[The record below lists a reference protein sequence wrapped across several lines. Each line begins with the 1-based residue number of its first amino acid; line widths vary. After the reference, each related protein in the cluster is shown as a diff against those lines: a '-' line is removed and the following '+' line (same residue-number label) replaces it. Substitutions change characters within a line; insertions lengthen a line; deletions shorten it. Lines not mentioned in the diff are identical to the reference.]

1 MEKIIKSPFTEGNAA
16 LHKKI
21 KSMTFRKEEYDV
33 YDFYYKCEDTGK
45 EFSTTE
51 TGDLTMKQL
60 YNRYRE
66 KNDILFPDQ
75 IISLRE
81 KYGLSSAK
89 MSSILG
95 FGPNIYKSYEKGD
108 IPNKSNSTLLN
119 VAKDPKQ
126 FYSIA
131 EKSKQL
137 SIKELNDLEEIISKN
152 FKENSGSGSE
162 KYLRINSDEIN
173 QYTGYVQ
180 RNFEKFAN
188 MVLFFIEDGRT
199 FATRLNKYLFYSDF
213 RFYSMTGSSIS
224 GYSYCAIDNG
234 PVPDEYKR
242 LYWKLWEKGFI
253 DNKEITISN
262 KTFERFVPAKE
273 FNRDLFTQKEL
284 KVIKKVYDDLRY
296 KKTEEIIE
304 LSHKEKGWIENEKS
318 SKDISYQEYAFE
330 LESGI

>member
-1 MEKIIKSPFTEGNAA
+1 MEKIINSPFTEGNAT

-21 KSMTFRKEEYDV
+21 KSMTFRKEEFDV

-60 YNRYRE
+60 FNQYRE

-75 IISLRE
+75 IKFLRE
-81 KYGLSSAK
+81 KYGLSPVK
-89 MSSILG
+89 MSAVLG
-95 FGPNIYKSYEKGD
+95 FGSNIYKSYEKGE

-137 SIKELNDLEEIISKN
+137 SSKELSDLKVLISKN
-152 FKENSGSGSE
+152 YKENYESGSE

-173 QYTGYVQ
+173 QYTGYIQ

-188 MVLFFIEDGRT
+188 MVLYFIGDGRT

-213 RFYSMTGSSIS
+213 RFYSMTGSSMS

-234 PVPDEYKR
+234 PVPDDYKR
-242 LYWKLWEKGFI
+242 LYWKMWEKGFI

-262 KTFERFVPAKE
+262 KTFERFVPVKE
-273 FNRDLFTQKEL
+273 FNKELFSQKEFKIL
-284 KVIKKVYDDLRY
+284 KKVYDDLRY

-304 LSHKEKGWIENEKS
+304 LSHREKGWIENEKS

-330 LESGI
+330 LKGGI